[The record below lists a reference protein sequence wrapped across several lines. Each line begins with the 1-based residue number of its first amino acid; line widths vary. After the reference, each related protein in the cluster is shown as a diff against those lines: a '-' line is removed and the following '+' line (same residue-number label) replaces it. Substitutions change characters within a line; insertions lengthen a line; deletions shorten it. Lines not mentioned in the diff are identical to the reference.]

1 MLFVWFFLNGIFF
14 FFKFVCCYYFVVD
27 FIDLFQGV
35 LVVDFSVVS
44 CGSILSEIE
53 LEVLYI
59 IIGVFYLSN
68 FSLED
73 VMRFLFVGVY
83 LLLSVLCVL
92 VIFIGYLFVLFIIEV
107 VLEIEKKYVDDGEI
121 KIILGI

>member
-1 MLFVWFFLNGIFF
+1 M
-14 FFKFVCCYYFVVD
+14 
-27 FIDLFQGV
+27 
-35 LVVDFSVVS
+35 VVDFSVVS